1 MHTCVVA
8 CSAGQ
13 AHLRNGDSLLQGAAQ
28 CAIYYFPAC
37 RGCQRHWLRLW
48 PCTGYSFGRA
58 PSTATSQTK
67 NPQNCLHSPE
77 EGAGKGK
84 RPRTVPPTSTVCV
97 CTLHTSTGIA
107 GRNIHRS
114 DVFLFSGS
122 CFTRPPACRT
132 RLLPAAASF
141 PHWAFIVTR
150 NLTHRVP

>member
-37 RGCQRHWLRLW
+37 RGCQRH
-48 PCTGYSFGRA
+48 CTGYSFGRA

-77 EGAGKGK
+77 GGAGKGK

-97 CTLHTSTGIA
+97 CPYTSTGIA
-107 GRNIHRS
+107 ETTKGGTNIEATCF
-114 DVFLFSGS
+114 FLAAAVLPALLHAAHA
-122 CFTRPPACRT
+122 CFL
-132 RLLPAAASF
+132 LLPRS
-141 PHWAFIVTR
+141 HTGR
-150 NLTHRVP
+150 SS